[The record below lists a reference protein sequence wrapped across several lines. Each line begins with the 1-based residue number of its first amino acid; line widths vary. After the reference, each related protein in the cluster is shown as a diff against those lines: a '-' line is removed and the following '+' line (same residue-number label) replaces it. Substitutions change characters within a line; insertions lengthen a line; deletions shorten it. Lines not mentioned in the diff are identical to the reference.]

1 MPDNTRATIDH
12 TDAVLEQIRRDA
24 LRQVRQAA
32 RMANVASAALGLPV
46 VVVYLRDEATVAT
59 STGSA
64 A

>member
-1 MPDNTRATIDH
+1 MPDNTRAVIDH

-32 RMANVASAALGLPV
+32 RMANAASAALGLPV

>member
-1 MPDNTRATIDH
+1 MPDNTRAVIDH

-32 RMANVASAALGLPV
+32 RMANAAAGVLGLPT
-46 VVVYLRDEATVAT
+46 VVVYLRDEAAAAT
-59 STGSA
+59 STAGA